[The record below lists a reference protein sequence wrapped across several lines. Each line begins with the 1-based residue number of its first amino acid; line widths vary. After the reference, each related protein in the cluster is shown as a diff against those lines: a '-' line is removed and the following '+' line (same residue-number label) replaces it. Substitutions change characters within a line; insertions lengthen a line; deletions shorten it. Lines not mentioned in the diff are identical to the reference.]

1 MINEVNWSSEEDSI
15 IKETLDNKNTSS
27 ILPKLNNK
35 SHVDVHVRRG
45 FLFNKKTKAIWFKE
59 EIEFFKNNLN
69 LNLKDFTELLPH
81 RSEKGIKKNF

>member
-45 FLFNKKTKAIWFKE
+45 FLFNKKQKQYG
-59 EIEFFKNNLN
+59 
-69 LNLKDFTELLPH
+69 LK
-81 RSEKGIKKNF
+81 KK